1 MSVLSTAVRRFCR
14 DILKRY
20 PLLKKELAALE
31 DERQAIAE
39 AMPIATWQ
47 EPVRVKAI
55 GEPPEEA

>member
-31 DERQAIAE
+31 EEKQAINVGDI
-39 AMPIATWQ
+39 MSSTLR
-47 EPVRVKAI
+47 VLSVKA
-55 GEPPEEA
+55 E